1 MSAASGG
8 DISTSSAELL
18 YTSCAT
24 EIAQNFASH
33 DTNLSFAAGT
43 LTAILGLLG
52 AGEVIGAHGFARH
65 SQLVPSTSSITLFVL
80 CASFPLLFRF
90 FMRALIAYH
99 NIKRFNYLQRTA
111 WDLLTGQ
118 KTDEDFLG
126 EVDRYWVSWS
136 GVATFRDLALRNLK
150 FGFMWVLCLDAAA
163 IAFGFWT
170 CPYVGAKLWGLAIL
184 GTGVLWEALI
194 LEHYVRNHC
203 RGWS

>member
-1 MSAASGG
+1 MSAASG
-8 DISTSSAELL
+8 SASSNSSAQLL
-18 YTSCAT
+18 YTSCTT

-52 AGEVIGAHGFARH
+52 AGEVIGAHGIARH
-65 SQLVPSTSSITLFVL
+65 RQLVPSTSSITLFVL
-80 CASFPLLFRF
+80 CASFPLLFRC
-90 FMRALIAYH
+90 FMRASIAYH
-99 NIKRFNYLQRTA
+99 NIKRFNHLQRTA
-111 WDLLTGQ
+111 WDHLTGK
-118 KTDEDFLG
+118 KTDKEFLD
-126 EVDRYWVSWS
+126 EVNTSWVSWS
-136 GVATFRDLALRNLK
+136 GVETFRDLAWRNLK

-184 GTGVLWEALI
+184 VTGVLWEAFI